1 MCAQVAYLANYTLR
15 YAQGGRFD
23 SHVFVSLAGRLTQCD
38 GADSDYD
45 MSTQIYVDPPG
56 ARTPLHR
63 GTRRI
68 RRLVCRL
75 AQTPPADQEV
85 ATRRGTRQMI
95 RIVRRMQAQ
104 TAREQTLRIAAGLVE
119 MVNQHELDV
128 DITDLPVQ
136 RAMGHNP
143 FMKDD
148 VSMVNALSDYDS
160 DDYTPIRAKRDPAW
174 VPPMDRLLSVLSAKS
189 DSSSASSDEESDI
202 VDEDKVMAAAWTECA
217 AENKVITGKRTRTQA
232 QRYKPSPVT
241 KKDQRADMNA
251 YAPRRGRK

>member
-119 MVNQHELDV
+119 MVNQHERGV

-136 RAMGHNP
+136 LAMGHNP
-143 FMKDD
+143 SMKDD
-148 VSMVNALSDYDS
+148 VSMVNALSDYSS
-160 DDYTPIRAKRDPAW
+160 DDYRPIRHRRDPAW
-174 VPPMDRLLSVLSAKS
+174 VPPMERLLSAGS
-189 DSSSASSDEESDI
+189 DSSTSSDEEPDI

-217 AENKVITGKRTRTQA
+217 AEGKVTTGKRARTQA

-241 KKDQRADMNA
+241 KKEERADMNA

>member
-68 RRLVCRL
+68 RRLVRRL

-148 VSMVNALSDYDS
+148 VGMVNALSDYDS

-174 VPPMDRLLSVLSAKS
+174 VPPMAKLLSANS
-189 DSSSASSDEESDI
+189 DSSASSDEESDI
-202 VDEDKVMAAAWTECA
+202 VDEDKVMAVAWNECA
-217 AENKVITGKRTRTQA
+217 AEGNIVTGKRARITGPVPR
-232 QRYKPSPVT
+232 PSDTSP
-241 KKDQRADMNA
+241 
-251 YAPRRGRK
+251 PRSRGRRSGPT